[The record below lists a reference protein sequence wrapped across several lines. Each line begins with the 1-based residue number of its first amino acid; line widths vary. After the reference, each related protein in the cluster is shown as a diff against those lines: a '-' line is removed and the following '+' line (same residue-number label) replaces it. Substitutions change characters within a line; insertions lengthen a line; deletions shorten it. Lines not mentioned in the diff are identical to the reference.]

1 MTVRPQTSIR
11 EQAVRASG
19 PARAMS
25 HAAVMAKRHLLQMP
39 RVPELIVFATIQ
51 PIMFVV
57 LFRYVF
63 AGSID
68 VGGNESYIN
77 FLMAGI
83 FVQTVAFGSVATG
96 IGLAADLQQ
105 GLIDRFRSLPMAPSA
120 VLTGRTLSD
129 LVRNMFV
136 VGVMIAVGVLV
147 GFRPEG
153 SLLGWINAI
162 GLLLLLSF
170 SFSWVGASVGLA
182 VRSVEVA
189 QSAGFIWLFPFTFAS
204 SAFVNPVN
212 IEPEWL
218 QTFVEHQPIT
228 QVVNAVRT
236 QILGLSPEAA
246 RALSIPEDSELKAV
260 LWLVGILVVMVPVS
274 VRLYRRAAARPR

>member
-1 MTVRPQTSIR
+1 MSAPTEDLVRQY
-11 EQAVRASG
+11 AGRATG
-19 PARAMS
+19 PGRAIS
-25 HAAVMAKRHLLQMP
+25 HAVVMAKRHLIQIP

-63 AGSID
+63 GGAID
-68 VGGNESYIN
+68 VPGESYIN

-136 VGVMIAVGVLV
+136 VLVMLVVGLLV

-153 SLLGWINAI
+153 SLVGWIGGIA
-162 GLLLLLSF
+162 LLLLLSF
-170 SFSWVGASVGLA
+170 TFSWVGAAVGLG

-204 SAFVNPVN
+204 SAFVDPDTM
-212 IEPEWL
+212 PGWL
-218 QTFVEHQPIT
+218 RAFAENQPIS
-228 QVVNAVRT
+228 QVVDT
-236 QILGLSPEAA
+236 L
-246 RALSIPEDSELKAV
+246 RALTLGDPVGSDGWWALA
-260 LWLVGILVVMVPVS
+260 WLLGILVVMVPVS

>member
-1 MTVRPQTSIR
+1 MSALTEPLVRQY
-11 EQAVRASG
+11 AGRASG
-19 PARAMS
+19 PSRALS
-25 HAAVMAKRHLLQMP
+25 HAVVMAKRHLLQIP

-68 VGGNESYIN
+68 VGGGETYIN

-96 IGLAADLQQ
+96 IGLAADLQR

-136 VGVMIAVGVLV
+136 VGVMIVVGMLV
-147 GFRPEG
+147 GFRPDG
-153 SLLGWINAI
+153 TLFGWISAV
-162 GLLLLLSF
+162 GFLLLLSF
-170 SFSWVGASVGLA
+170 TFSWVGASVGLA

-212 IEPEWL
+212 MPGWL
-218 QTFVEHQPIT
+218 RAFVENQPIT
-228 QVVNAVRT
+228 HVVNSVRT
-236 QILGLSPEAA
+236 QILGPDAA
-246 RALSIPEDSELKAV
+246 RSLSIPDGSEWKA
-260 LWLVGILVVMVPVS
+260 LAWLLAILVVMVPVA

>member
-1 MTVRPQTSIR
+1 MSARTERSIR
-11 EQAVRASG
+11 ELAVRTSG
-19 PARAMS
+19 PSRAVS
-25 HAAVMAKRHLLQMP
+25 HAVVMAKRHLIQIP
-39 RVPELIVFATIQ
+39 RIPELIVFATIQ

-96 IGLAADLQQ
+96 IGLAADLQL

-120 VLTGRTLSD
+120 VLTGRTIAD

-136 VGVMIAVGVLV
+136 VGVMIVVGVLV

-170 SFSWVGASVGLA
+170 TFSWVGAAVGLA

-218 QTFVEHQPIT
+218 QAFVEHQPIT
-228 QVVNAVRT
+228 HVVNAVRA
-236 QILGLSPEAA
+236 QILGPEAA
-246 RALSIPEDSELKAV
+246 QELSIPQDSEWKALV
-260 LWLVGILVVMVPVS
+260 WLLAILLVMVPVA

>member
-1 MTVRPQTSIR
+1 VSAPTEALVRQY
-11 EQAVRASG
+11 AGRATG
-19 PARAMS
+19 PRRAIS
-25 HAAVMAKRHLLQMP
+25 HAVVMAKRHLIQIP

-96 IGLAADLQQ
+96 IGLAADLQL

-120 VLTGRTLSD
+120 VLTGRTIAD

-136 VGVMIAVGVLV
+136 VGVMIVVGLLV
-147 GFRPEG
+147 GFRPDG
-153 SLLGWINAI
+153 SVPGWINAVAF
-162 GLLLLLSF
+162 LLLLSF
-170 SFSWVGASVGLA
+170 TFSWVGASVGLA

-212 IEPEWL
+212 MPGWIRAFAEN
-218 QTFVEHQPIT
+218 QPISH
-228 QVVNAVRT
+228 VVNAVRT
-236 QILGLSPEAA
+236 QILGPEAA
-246 RALSIPEDSELKAV
+246 RTLSIPEGSEWRALAWLLAV
-260 LWLVGILVVMVPVS
+260 LVVMVPVS

>member
-1 MTVRPQTSIR
+1 MSARTERSIR
-11 EQAVRASG
+11 ELAVRTSG
-19 PARAMS
+19 PGRAMS
-25 HAAVMAKRHLLQMP
+25 HAVVMAKRHLIQIP
-39 RVPELIVFATIQ
+39 RIPELIVFATIQ

-96 IGLAADLQQ
+96 IGLAADLRL

-120 VLTGRTLSD
+120 VLTGRTIAD

-136 VGVMIAVGVLV
+136 VGVMIVVGVLV

-170 SFSWVGASVGLA
+170 TFSWVGAAVGLA

-218 QTFVEHQPIT
+218 QAFVEHQPIT
-228 QVVNAVRT
+228 QVVNAVRA
-236 QILGLSPEAA
+236 QILGPEAA
-246 RALSIPEDSELKAV
+246 QELSIPPDSEWKALV
-260 LWLVGILVVMVPVS
+260 WLLAILVVMVPVA

>member
-1 MTVRPQTSIR
+1 MSVPTEPSIR
-11 EQAVRASG
+11 QLAVRTSG
-19 PARAMS
+19 AGRALS
-25 HAAVMAKRHLLQMP
+25 HAVVMAKRHLIQIP
-39 RVPELIVFATIQ
+39 RIPELIVFATIQ

-96 IGLAADLQQ
+96 IGLAADLQL

-120 VLTGRTLSD
+120 VLTGRTIAD

-136 VGVMIAVGVLV
+136 VGVMIVVGLLV
-147 GFRPEG
+147 GFRPDG
-153 SLLGWINAI
+153 SLFGWISAVV
-162 GLLLLLSF
+162 LLLLLSF
-170 SFSWVGASVGLA
+170 TFSWVGASVGLA

-212 IEPEWL
+212 MPGWL
-218 QTFVEHQPIT
+218 QAFVENQPIT
-228 QVVNAVRT
+228 HVVNAVRA
-236 QILGLSPEAA
+236 QILGPEAA
-246 RALSIPEDSELKAV
+246 RTLSIPEGSEWKA
-260 LWLVGILVVMVPVS
+260 LAWLLAILLVMVPVA

>member
-1 MTVRPQTSIR
+1 MSATTRDEIR
-11 EQAVRASG
+11 HHAIRGGGPRRAL
-19 PARAMS
+19 S
-25 HAAVMAKRHLLQMP
+25 HAAVMAKRHLIQIP
-39 RVPELIVFATIQ
+39 RVPELIVFAAIQ

-120 VLTGRTLSD
+120 VLTGRTIAD

-136 VGVMIAVGVLV
+136 VAVMITVGLLV
-147 GFRPEG
+147 GFRPDG
-153 SLLGWINAI
+153 SLVGWITAVAF
-162 GLLLLLSF
+162 LLLLSF
-170 SFSWVGASVGLA
+170 TFSWVGASVGLA

-204 SAFVNPVN
+204 SAFVNPIN
-212 IEPEWL
+212 MPGWL
-218 QTFVEHQPIT
+218 RVFVENQPMTHVI
-228 QVVNAVRT
+228 NAVRA
-236 QILGLSPEAA
+236 QILGPDAAGTLSVPGGSEWK
-246 RALSIPEDSELKAV
+246 ALA
-260 LWLVGILVVMVPVS
+260 WLLAILVVVGPVA
-274 VRLYRRAAARPR
+274 VRLYRLAAVRPR

>member
-1 MTVRPQTSIR
+1 MSVRTEPSVR
-11 EQAVRASG
+11 ELAVRTSG
-19 PARAMS
+19 AGRAVS
-25 HAAVMAKRHLLQMP
+25 HAVVMAKRHLIQIP
-39 RVPELIVFATIQ
+39 RIPELIVFATIQ

-120 VLTGRTLSD
+120 VLTGRTIAD

-136 VGVMIAVGVLV
+136 VAVMVSVGLLV
-147 GFRPEG
+147 GFRPDG

-170 SFSWVGASVGLA
+170 TFSWVGASVGLA

-218 QTFVEHQPIT
+218 QAFVEHQPIT
-228 QVVNAVRT
+228 HVVNAVRA
-236 QILGLSPEAA
+236 QILGPEAA
-246 RALSIPEDSELKAV
+246 QELSIPQDSEWKALV
-260 LWLVGILVVMVPVS
+260 WLLAILVVMVPVA

>member
-1 MTVRPQTSIR
+1 MSARTEPSIR
-11 EQAVRASG
+11 EQAVRTSG
-19 PARAMS
+19 VARALS
-25 HAAVMAKRHLLQMP
+25 HAVVMAKRHLVQIP
-39 RVPELIVFATIQ
+39 RIPELIVFATIQ

-68 VGGNESYIN
+68 VGGDESYIN
-77 FLMAGI
+77 YLMAGI

-96 IGLAADLQQ
+96 IGLAADLQL

-120 VLTGRTLSD
+120 VLTGRTMSD

-136 VGVMIAVGVLV
+136 VGVMIVVGLLV
-147 GFRPEG
+147 GFSPDG
-153 SLLGWINAI
+153 SVLGWINAI

-170 SFSWVGASVGLA
+170 TFSWVGAAVGLS

-189 QSAGFIWLFPFTFAS
+189 QSAGFIWLFPLTFAS

-218 QTFVEHQPIT
+218 QAFVEHQPIT
-228 QVVNAVRT
+228 HIVNAVRA
-236 QILGLSPEAA
+236 QILGPEAA
-246 RALSIPEDSELKAV
+246 QELSIPPDSEWKAV
-260 LWLVGILVVMVPVS
+260 VWLLAILVVMVPVS

>member
-1 MTVRPQTSIR
+1 MSVQTEPSVRQL
-11 EQAVRASG
+11 AVRTSG
-19 PARAMS
+19 AGRAVS
-25 HAAVMAKRHLLQMP
+25 HAVVMAKRHLIQIP
-39 RVPELIVFATIQ
+39 RIPELIVFATIQ

-63 AGSID
+63 AGSII
-68 VGGNESYIN
+68 VGGDESYIN

-120 VLTGRTLSD
+120 VLTGRTLAD

-136 VGVMIAVGVLV
+136 VGVMILVGLLV

-153 SLLGWINAI
+153 SLFGWINAI
-162 GLLLLLSF
+162 GFLLLLSF
-170 SFSWVGASVGLA
+170 TFSWVGAAVGLA

-204 SAFVNPVN
+204 SAFVNPAN
-212 IEPEWL
+212 MPGWL
-218 QTFVEHQPIT
+218 QAFVEKQPIT

-246 RALSIPEDSELKAV
+246 RALSISEGSEWKA
-260 LWLVGILVVMVPVS
+260 LGWLLAILVVMVPVA

>member
-1 MTVRPQTSIR
+1 MSVRTEPSIR
-11 EQAVRASG
+11 EQAVRTSG
-19 PARAMS
+19 VARAMS
-25 HAAVMAKRHLLQMP
+25 HAVVMAKRHLIQIP
-39 RVPELIVFATIQ
+39 RIPELIVFATIQ

-68 VGGNESYIN
+68 VGGDESYIN
-77 FLMAGI
+77 YLMAGI

-96 IGLAADLQQ
+96 IGLAADLQL

-120 VLTGRTLSD
+120 VLTGRTISD

-136 VGVMIAVGVLV
+136 VGVMIVVGLLV
-147 GFRPEG
+147 GFSPDG
-153 SLLGWINAI
+153 SVLGWINAI

-170 SFSWVGASVGLA
+170 TFSWVGAAVGLS

-189 QSAGFIWLFPFTFAS
+189 QSAGFIWLFPLTFAS

-228 QVVNAVRT
+228 HIVNAVRA
-236 QILGLSPEAA
+236 QILGPEAA
-246 RALSIPEDSELKAV
+246 QELAIPPDSEWKAV
-260 LWLVGILVVMVPVS
+260 VWLLAILVVMVPVS

>member
-1 MTVRPQTSIR
+1 MSVPTEPSIR
-11 EQAVRASG
+11 QLAVRTSG
-19 PARAMS
+19 VGRALS
-25 HAAVMAKRHLLQMP
+25 HAVVMAKRHLIQIP
-39 RVPELIVFATIQ
+39 RVPELLVFATIQ

-63 AGSID
+63 GGAID
-68 VGGNESYIN
+68 VPGESYIN

-136 VGVMIAVGVLV
+136 VVVMLVVGLLV

-153 SLLGWINAI
+153 SLVGWIGGI

-170 SFSWVGASVGLA
+170 TFSWVGAAVGLG

-204 SAFVNPVN
+204 SAFVDPDTM
-212 IEPEWL
+212 PGWL
-218 QTFVEHQPIT
+218 RAFAENQPIS
-228 QVVNAVRT
+228 QVVDT
-236 QILGLSPEAA
+236 L
-246 RALSIPEDSELKAV
+246 RALTLGDPVGSDGWWALF
-260 LWLVGILVVMVPVS
+260 WLVAILVVLVPVS

>member
-1 MTVRPQTSIR
+1 MSMRTERSIR
-11 EQAVRASG
+11 DLAVRTSG
-19 PARAMS
+19 PGRAVS
-25 HAAVMAKRHLLQMP
+25 HAVVMAKRHLIQIP
-39 RVPELIVFATIQ
+39 RIPELIVFATIQ

-96 IGLAADLQQ
+96 IGLAADLQL

-120 VLTGRTLSD
+120 VLTGRTIAD

-136 VGVMIAVGVLV
+136 VGVMILVGLLV
-147 GFRPEG
+147 GFRPDG
-153 SLLGWINAI
+153 TLFGWISAI

-170 SFSWVGASVGLA
+170 TFSWVGAAVGLA

-212 IEPEWL
+212 MPGWL
-218 QTFVEHQPIT
+218 QAFVENQPIT
-228 QVVNAVRT
+228 HVVNAVRA
-236 QILGLSPEAA
+236 QILGPEAA
-246 RALSIPEDSELKAV
+246 RALSISEGSEWRALAWLLAIVV
-260 LWLVGILVVMVPVS
+260 LMVPLA

>member
-1 MTVRPQTSIR
+1 MSVRAEPSIR
-11 EQAVRASG
+11 RYAVRTSG
-19 PARAMS
+19 PARALS
-25 HAAVMAKRHLLQMP
+25 HAVVMAKRHLLQMP

-63 AGSID
+63 AGSIE
-68 VGGNESYIN
+68 VGGGESYIN

-136 VGVMIAVGVLV
+136 VGVMIVVGLLV
-147 GFRPEG
+147 GFRPDG
-153 SLLGWINAI
+153 SLLGWINAV
-162 GLLLLLSF
+162 GFLLLLSF
-170 SFSWVGASVGLA
+170 TFSWVGAAVGLA

-204 SAFVNPVN
+204 SGFVNPAN
-212 IEPEWL
+212 MPGWL
-218 QTFVEHQPIT
+218 RAFAENQPIS

-246 RALSIPEDSELKAV
+246 RALTIPEGSEWQALA
-260 LWLVGILVVMVPVS
+260 WLLAILVVMVPVAI
-274 VRLYRRAAARPR
+274 RLYRRAAGRPR

>member
-1 MTVRPQTSIR
+1 MSVSTREEIR
-11 EQAVRASG
+11 RYAAREAGPGRAL
-19 PARAMS
+19 S
-25 HAAVMAKRHLLQMP
+25 HAAVMAKRHLIQIP
-39 RVPELIVFATIQ
+39 RIPELIVFATIQ

-96 IGLAADLQQ
+96 IGLAADLQL

-120 VLTGRTLSD
+120 VLTGRTIAD

-136 VGVMIAVGVLV
+136 VVVMIVVGLLV
-147 GFRPEG
+147 GFRPDG
-153 SLLGWINAI
+153 TLFGWLSAV
-162 GLLLLLSF
+162 GFLLLLSF
-170 SFSWVGASVGLA
+170 TFSWVGASVGLA

-212 IEPEWL
+212 MPGWL
-218 QTFVEHQPIT
+218 QAFVENQPMT
-228 QVVNAVRT
+228 HVVNAVRT
-236 QILGLSPEAA
+236 QILGPAAA
-246 RALSIPEDSELKAV
+246 RELLIPEGSEWKA
-260 LWLVGILVVMVPVS
+260 LAWLLAILVVMVPVA

>member
-1 MTVRPQTSIR
+1 MSVQTEPSLR
-11 EQAVRASG
+11 ELAVRTSG
-19 PARAMS
+19 AGRAVS
-25 HAAVMAKRHLLQMP
+25 HAVVMAKRHLIQIP

-63 AGSID
+63 AGSII
-68 VGGNESYIN
+68 VGGDESYIN

-120 VLTGRTLSD
+120 VLTGRTLAD

-136 VGVMIAVGVLV
+136 VGVMIVVGLLV

-153 SLLGWINAI
+153 SLIGWINAI
-162 GLLLLLSF
+162 AFLLLLSF
-170 SFSWVGASVGLA
+170 TFSWVGAAVGLA

-212 IEPEWL
+212 MPGWL
-218 QTFVEHQPIT
+218 RAFVENQPIT
-228 QVVNAVRT
+228 HVVNSVRA
-236 QILGLSPEAA
+236 QILGPEAA
-246 RALSIPEDSELKAV
+246 RTLSIPEGSEWKA
-260 LWLVGILVVMVPVS
+260 LAWLLAILVLMVPVA

>member
-1 MTVRPQTSIR
+1 MTTDQRSIR
-11 EQAVRASG
+11 DLAVRTTG
-19 PARAMS
+19 VPRAVS
-25 HAAVMAKRHLLQMP
+25 HAAVMAKRHLIQIP
-39 RVPELIVFATIQ
+39 RIPELIVFATVQ

-120 VLTGRTLSD
+120 VLTGRTIAD

-136 VGVMIAVGVLV
+136 VGVMIAVGLLV
-147 GFRPEG
+147 GFRPDG
-153 SLLGWINAI
+153 TLFGWISAI
-162 GLLLLLSF
+162 GFLLLLSF
-170 SFSWVGASVGLA
+170 TFSWVGASVGLA

-204 SAFVNPVN
+204 SAFVNPIN
-212 IEPEWL
+212 LPGWL
-218 QTFVEHQPIT
+218 QAFVKNQPIT
-228 QVVNAVRT
+228 HVVNSVRA
-236 QILGLSPEAA
+236 QILGPEAA
-246 RALSIPEDSELKAV
+246 RELVIPQGSEWKALA
-260 LWLVGILVVMVPVS
+260 WLLAILVAMVPVA

>member
-1 MTVRPQTSIR
+1 LSARTEPSIR
-11 EQAVRASG
+11 EQAVRTSG
-19 PARAMS
+19 VARALS
-25 HAAVMAKRHLLQMP
+25 HAVVMAKRHLVQIP
-39 RVPELIVFATIQ
+39 RIPELIVFATIQ

-68 VGGNESYIN
+68 VGGDESYIN
-77 FLMAGI
+77 YLMAGI

-96 IGLAADLQQ
+96 IGLAADLQL

-120 VLTGRTLSD
+120 VLTGRTISD

-136 VGVMIAVGVLV
+136 VGVMIVVGLLV
-147 GFRPEG
+147 GFSPDG

-170 SFSWVGASVGLA
+170 TFSWVGAAVGLS

-189 QSAGFIWLFPFTFAS
+189 QSAGFIWLFPLTFAS

-218 QTFVEHQPIT
+218 QAFVEHQPIT
-228 QVVNAVRT
+228 HIVNAVRA
-236 QILGLSPEAA
+236 QILGPEAA
-246 RALSIPEDSELKAV
+246 QELSIPADSEWKAV
-260 LWLVGILVVMVPVS
+260 VWLLAILVVMVPVS

>member
-1 MTVRPQTSIR
+1 MSVQTEPSIR
-11 EQAVRASG
+11 QLAVRTSG
-19 PARAMS
+19 MGRAVS
-25 HAAVMAKRHLLQMP
+25 HAVVMAKRHLIQIP
-39 RVPELIVFATIQ
+39 RIPELIVFATIQ

-96 IGLAADLQQ
+96 IGLAADLQL

-120 VLTGRTLSD
+120 VLTGRTIAD

-136 VGVMIAVGVLV
+136 VLVMIVVGLLV
-147 GFRPEG
+147 GFRPDG
-153 SLLGWINAI
+153 TLFGWISAV
-162 GLLLLLSF
+162 GFLLLLSF
-170 SFSWVGASVGLA
+170 TFSWVGASVGLA

-212 IEPEWL
+212 MPGWL
-218 QTFVEHQPIT
+218 RAFVENQPIT
-228 QVVNAVRT
+228 HVVNSVRA
-236 QILGLSPEAA
+236 QILGPEAA
-246 RALSIPEDSELKAV
+246 RTLSIPEGSEWKA
-260 LWLVGILVVMVPVS
+260 LAWLVAILVVMVPVA